1 MYFYGGEECEGRF
14 VEYVLEVGVSRGRY
28 KGQGWSEGRGGGG
41 EGPPCCPSPPGRRA
55 PRTRSSSLPL
65 LLLLSSAPPKK
76 EEDPFSRSSP
86 IPSSRP
92 ISQIVT
98 ETLEKCDDTGKKK
111 PWPSAAETS
120 GGEQGGADRH
130 HRLLGFQF
138 SRTREAPRASLPF
151 LSFRR
156 GHDDGGDPVD
166 PCR

>member
-1 MYFYGGEECEGRF
+1 MYFYGGGEECEGRF

-65 LLLLSSAPPKK
+65 LLLLSSAPPK
-76 EEDPFSRSSP
+76 EEDPFSRSP
-86 IPSSRP
+86 IPPSRP
-92 ISQIVT
+92 ISSIVT

-120 GGEQGGADRH
+120 AVEQGGADRH

-166 PCR
+166 PSR

>member
-1 MYFYGGEECEGRF
+1 MSTFWRWGSAAAVTRARDGPRAEAEEEKAHLVAPRLLGEERHARDRHLYLF
-14 VEYVLEVGVSRGRY
+14 FFFSRALRQ
-28 KGQGWSEGRGGGG
+28 K
-41 EGPPCCPSPPGRRA
+41 RRI
-55 PRTRSSSLPL
+55 LFL
-65 LLLLSSAPPKK
+65 APPRF
-76 EEDPFSRSSP
+76 PRLA
-86 IPSSRP
+86 P
-92 ISQIVT
+92 ISRIVT